1 MPPKEEEEDL
11 KLAESAAMSNL
22 FRVLAIANQNVM
34 HRVMRPAGTDAK
46 IELAEKET
54 NRLIAESNL
63 AGNHKCPP
71 GTIWDESL
79 RRCVPLIKT

>member
-1 MPPKEEEEDL
+1 MPPREEEED
-11 KLAESAAMSNL
+11 K
-22 FRVLAIANQNVM
+22 
-34 HRVMRPAGTDAK
+34 K
-46 IELAEKET
+46 LAEKET
-54 NRLIAESNL
+54 KRLIAEANL

>member
-1 MPPKEEEEDL
+1 MANNSAEDR
-11 KLAESAAMSNL
+11 KLAESPEMSNL
-22 FRVLAIANQNVM
+22 FRVLAIANANVV
-34 HRVMRPAGTDAK
+34 HRVMKPTSTAKK
-46 IELAEKET
+46 IERATMEIR
-54 NRLIAESNL
+54 RLVSEANL